1 MGLSDRF
8 IALRDERLKTG
19 ATVPDSLQGVSKG
32 RVRAVL
38 GGLALDKNQMLID
51 CVYALLDDE
60 TPSFFARRWPT
71 NMKFSD
77 GATTAM
83 LACHI
88 GFLQGDHGK
97 HDREGRDQWIK
108 PLRDLGGIE
117 AVTLI
122 DGAFVPGHPIAKSG
136 NSSYRLSDDF
146 VAILRAPEDEWQDL
160 LRKWAAADATRA
172 RREFQAV
179 AAEASKRLVGTGH
192 ASLIDASI
200 EHYAKRFL
208 PGYEVLYVD
217 DSDGDRISDEER
229 AKLARAGV
237 EIKLDDPM
245 PDVLLWN
252 PKTDRLWVIEA
263 VTSDGEVDIH
273 KVKQVR
279 AMAERCG
286 KAGVDFTTTY
296 LTWKDASSRQGK
308 HGNIAVDTYLWIL
321 ADPAKHWLAG
331 SFN

>member
-1 MGLSDRF
+1 MGLNDRF
-8 IALRDERLKTG
+8 IALRDERLPG
-19 ATVPDSLQGVSKG
+19 PTVPDALQGVTKD

-38 GGLALDKNQMLID
+38 GGLDLAKNAMLVD
-51 CVYALLDDE
+51 CVFALLDNE

-71 NMKFSD
+71 NKRFAD

-88 GFLQGDHGK
+88 GFLQYDRGK
-97 HDREGRDQWIK
+97 LDREGRDQWIK

-122 DGAFVPGHPIAKSG
+122 DNEFVLGHPIAKSG
-136 NSSYRLSDDF
+136 NSAYRLADAF
-146 VAILRAPEDEWQDL
+146 VAILRAPEDQWRER
-160 LRKWAAADATRA
+160 LRDWAAADAIRQ
-172 RREFQAV
+172 RREFQAE
-179 AAEASKRLVGTGH
+179 AAEASKLLVGVGH
-192 ASLIDASI
+192 GSLIKASI
-200 EHYAKRFL
+200 DHYAARFL

-229 AKLARAGV
+229 AKLVAAGV
-237 EIKLDDPM
+237 DLKLGDAM

-252 PKTDRLWVIEA
+252 PETDRLWIIEA

-273 KVKQVR
+273 KVAQVK

-296 LTWKDASSRQGK
+296 FTWKDAASAQTKR
-308 HGNIAVDTYLWIL
+308 GNVAVGTYLWIL